1 MKANYFTISEEGK
14 RPYNEDFLFLD
25 SESNLFI
32 VCDGVGGSNK
42 GEVASRKAC
51 EFFSDYL
58 SRFSDYSIT
67 GLEKALVDCESR
79 FDEHTAQNPDT
90 KGMATTLTLLKLF
103 ENKAVI
109 GHIGDSRV
117 YHVRNGEI
125 MFQTVDHSFVNE
137 LVASGFLTP
146 EEAKTHPKRNQ
157 ITRAIQGSENNTYI
171 DVNEIESIEENDY
184 FILCSDGILE
194 GISDEFIQ
202 NNFTENNSLE
212 NLKELILKDCRE
224 KSNDNFT
231 AIVIK
236 ISNKDLPK
244 LYKNN

>member
-1 MKANYFTISEEGK
+1 MKTNYFTISEDGK
-14 RPYNEDFLFLD
+14 RPYNEDSLFAD
-25 SESNLFI
+25 KDSNLFL

-42 GEVASRKAC
+42 GEIASQKAC
-51 EFFSDYL
+51 EYFSQFLL
-58 SRFSDYSIT
+58 STSDYSVDGI
-67 GLEKALVDCESR
+67 EKTLVQCEAK
-79 FDEHTAQNPDT
+79 FDEYTSQNTDA

-103 ENKAVI
+103 PEKTVI

-125 MFQTVDHSFVNE
+125 LFQTTDHSFVNE

-171 DVNEIESIEENDY
+171 DVNEVSSLQSQDY
-184 FILCSDGILE
+184 FLLCSDGILE
-194 GISDEFIQ
+194 GIDDEFIC
-202 NNFTENNSLE
+202 NHFTDENSLE
-212 NLKELILKDCRE
+212 NIKEQMLKNCRE
-224 KSNDNFT
+224 KSSDNFT

-236 ISNKDLPK
+236 IE
-244 LYKNN
+244 

>member
-1 MKANYFTISEEGK
+1 MKTNYFNLSEQGK
-14 RPYNEDFLFLD
+14 RDYNEDFFFAD
-25 SESNLFI
+25 NHSNLFL
-32 VCDGVGGSNK
+32 VCDGVGGSSK

-51 EFFSDYL
+51 NFFAEHLSLTSD
-58 SRFSDYSIT
+58 FSLNGI
-67 GLEKALVDCESR
+67 EKTLVQCESK
-79 FDEHTAQNPDT
+79 FDEYTSQNPDA

-103 ENKAVI
+103 PDKAVI

-125 MFQTVDHSFVNE
+125 LFKTVDHSFVNE

-157 ITRAIQGSENNTYI
+157 ITRAVQGSENHTYI
-171 DVNEIESIEENDY
+171 DVDVIDSVEINDY
-184 FILCSDGILE
+184 FMLCSDGILE
-194 GISDEFIQ
+194 GIDDKFIQ
-202 NNFTENNSLE
+202 NNFLENNSLE
-212 NLKELILKDCRE
+212 NLKELILNNCRE

-236 ISNKDLPK
+236 IIE
-244 LYKNN
+244 